1 MSVGAIPLSEI
12 VAFLDIHQITDIDE
26 RLEYSKW
33 IRFLDHVYLKLNSEK
48 SEKESKEK
56 PVGNQNKLPGKRK

>member
-12 VAFLDIHQITDIDE
+12 VAYLDLHHITDINE
-26 RLEYSKW
+26 RVEYSKW
-33 IRFLDHVYLKLNSEK
+33 IRFLDNVYLKLNAEK

-56 PVGNQNKLPGKRK
+56 PVGNLKQLPAPK

>member
-12 VAFLDIHQITDIDE
+12 VAYLNLHFISDIDE
-26 RLEYSKW
+26 RLEYSRW
-33 IRFLDHVYLKLNSEK
+33 IRFLDGVYLKLNHEK

-56 PVGNQNKLPGKRK
+56 PVGKQKQIPAKR

>member
-12 VAFLDIHQITDIDE
+12 VAFLELYAITDIDD
-26 RLEYSKW
+26 RLEYKKW
-33 IRFLDHVYLKLNSEK
+33 IKFLDNVYLKLNAEK

-56 PVGNQNKLPGKRK
+56 PVGNLKQLPAPK

>member
-12 VAFLDIHQITDIDE
+12 VAYLNLHFIMDIDE
-26 RLEYSKW
+26 RLEYTKW
-33 IRFLDHVYLKLNSEK
+33 IKFLDHVYLKLNAEK

-56 PVGNQNKLPGKRK
+56 PVGNLKKLPAPK

>member
-12 VAFLDIHQITDIDE
+12 VAYLNLHFITDIDE
-26 RLEYSKW
+26 RLEYTKW
-33 IRFLDHVYLKLNSEK
+33 IRFLDGVYLKLNREK

-56 PVGNQNKLPGKRK
+56 PVGKQKQLPAPK